1 MVRRPVVSTAPSIRV
16 KKRLKVGGVK
26 APANA
31 CSRGRAAPGRRDM
44 RGPPCVGDMGT
55 AIYLYVTSKGVR
67 FVDPN
72 RSREGSERAKV
83 ELRARYNNFRTIT
96 TLDGVLHLTLSVRRC
111 PNPSCPRFLRPYRPE
126 AEP

>member
-31 CSRGRAAPGRRDM
+31 CSRGRAAPGRIDM
-44 RGPPCVGDMGT
+44 RGPPCVGNMGT
-55 AIYLYVTSKGVR
+55 AIYLYVTSKGAR

-83 ELRARYNNFRTIT
+83 ELSAQKNNTDYSTSCARCVNFWKES
-96 TLDGVLHLTLSVRRC
+96 L
-111 PNPSCPRFLRPYRPE
+111 P
-126 AEP
+126 

>member
-31 CSRGRAAPGRRDM
+31 CSRGRAASGRIDM
-44 RGPPCVGDMGT
+44 RGPPCVGNMGT

-72 RSREGSERAKV
+72 HSREGSERAKV
-83 ELRARYNNFRTIT
+83 ELSRDTRI
-96 TLDGVLHLTLSVRRC
+96 SVRWDHGPPGER
-111 PNPSCPRFLRPYRPE
+111 R
-126 AEP
+126 

>member
-44 RGPPCVGDMGT
+44 RGPPCVGNMGT
-55 AIYLYVTSKGVR
+55 AIYLHVTSKGVR

-83 ELRARYNNFRTIT
+83 ELRGRPRTT
-96 TLDGVLHLTLSVRRC
+96 SNCSRDRAQTPQTDQSQ
-111 PNPSCPRFLRPYRPE
+111 SWK
-126 AEP
+126 

>member
-44 RGPPCVGDMGT
+44 RGPPCVGNMGT

-83 ELRARYNNFRTIT
+83 ELRRFAKIDCPVRLMGCYA
-96 TLDGVLHLTLSVRRC
+96 LLH
-111 PNPSCPRFLRPYRPE
+111 
-126 AEP
+126 AEPPDAGYRGD